1 MFCRKVWDNL
11 KMISELG
18 MVWTNKFIYKY
29 FWVVGSTELRAIGKP
44 NHWAKGNLLFAAV
57 LGKSYNS
64 YMHIGNTKDPT
75 IYCFMG
81 SKLRNR
87 IPEDLLNCSP
97 FMACR
102 FYRLLGF
109 WTTPAASNQ
118 QKYTYMYVLENCT
131 FRKYL

>member
-1 MFCRKVWDNL
+1 M
-11 KMISELG
+11 
-18 MVWTNKFIYKY
+18 
-29 FWVVGSTELRAIGKP
+29 
-44 NHWAKGNLLFAAV
+44 FAAV

-64 YMHIGNTKDPT
+64 YMHIGSTKDPT

-118 QKYTYMYVLENCT
+118 QKYTYMYVLQNCNFQEISLELKLLLSEWWSHKGDYIYQNRWTQQSQNLEINLLCHFRISREYST
-131 FRKYL
+131 F